1 MAAFVPYFQAAVDRE
16 PVDNK
21 RLSEARRQPGMMCSD
36 TSGSYTLTECGFTP
50 TGSWN
55 CTHKYYRPG
64 MRSGKSYHF
73 FNKNESHFYQEPSG
87 TQLYIDPV
95 KKVAWKKSAGSQDRE
110 YYEADWGNAAPI
122 KCLTMIN
129 PPPSWWV
136 NANRV
141 PVTTEQNTVVDR
153 LDRYFVGK
161 RPYDTWELDGPTIYH
176 DPHGTQRLEVK
187 RVQDRSV
194 RIYYDAAPGEVP
206 QERNSIV
213 VDSEESDTG
222 SESDQSLE
230 NEEAP
235 RKRMKQVE
243 NTPIPA
249 TSRSTSRR
257 TRAAVTGGSSN
268 STPNSNRQE
277 TSQASENKRKRP
289 STGGNQRSS

>member
-1 MAAFVPYFQAAVDRE
+1 M
-16 PVDNK
+16 
-21 RLSEARRQPGMMCSD
+21 
-36 TSGSYTLTECGFTP
+36 
-50 TGSWN
+50 
-55 CTHKYYRPG
+55 
-64 MRSGKSYHF
+64 
-73 FNKNESHFYQEPSG
+73 
-87 TQLYIDPV
+87 
-95 KKVAWKKSAGSQDRE
+95 
-110 YYEADWGNAAPI
+110 
-122 KCLTMIN
+122 
-129 PPPSWWV
+129 
-136 NANRV
+136 
-141 PVTTEQNTVVDR
+141 VDR

>member
-1 MAAFVPYFQAAVDRE
+1 
-16 PVDNK
+16 
-21 RLSEARRQPGMMCSD
+21 
-36 TSGSYTLTECGFTP
+36 
-50 TGSWN
+50 
-55 CTHKYYRPG
+55 
-64 MRSGKSYHF
+64 
-73 FNKNESHFYQEPSG
+73 
-87 TQLYIDPV
+87 
-95 KKVAWKKSAGSQDRE
+95 
-110 YYEADWGNAAPI
+110 
-122 KCLTMIN
+122 MIN

-136 NANRV
+136 NTNRV
-141 PVTTEQNTVVDR
+141 PVTAEQNTVADR
-153 LDRYFVGK
+153 LYRYFVGK
-161 RPYDTWELDGPTIYH
+161 RPYDTWELDGPTIYL

-194 RIYYDAAPGEVP
+194 RIYYDAAPGEVR
-206 QERNSIV
+206 QERNSIIV
-213 VDSEESDTG
+213 ESEESDTG

-235 RKRMKQVE
+235 RKRMRQVE

-268 STPNSNRQE
+268 TTPNSNRQE